1 LYWDIGPCDAGG
13 CGLGLADTVLR
24 WRPLWLSN
32 DVCPI
37 FGDTATQ
44 SVATTQEDQLLSAF
58 TSALRTPDLRKKLL
72 FTVAIVGIYRLGATL
87 PSPGVSYANV
97 RACLKLTESANN
109 DLLNLLNLFS
119 GGALLQLSVFA
130 LGIMPYITASI
141 ILQLLTVVIPR
152 LEQLRKEGQSGQA
165 KITQYTRYLTLGL
178 AVLQASAFV
187 ALARTGQLFNGLCDQ
202 NDPTYQIIPEN
213 TGIPMWLTLSILVMT
228 MTAGTGV
235 VMWLGELI
243 TDRGVGNGM
252 SVLIFTSIA
261 ARLPGEGWSIKE
273 STSTGKFLLVI
284 GLVVVIIALVVFIE
298 QAQRRIPVQYA
309 KRMIGRR
316 MYGGTSTYIPLKVN
330 QAGVVP
336 VIFASSLLYLPQ
348 LYLQFFDKNKLT
360 DYQIWIQNYLAD
372 PVSPFY
378 IGVMFLLIIFFTY
391 FYVSITFNPTE
402 VAENMKKYGGFVPG
416 IRPGKPTADYLDF
429 ILSRITL
436 PGALYLGLISVMPNF
451 FFIWLD
457 QSSYQNFPFGGVA
470 VLIMVGV
477 GLETVKQIESQL
489 MQRNYEGFLR

>member
-1 LYWDIGPCDAGG
+1 
-13 CGLGLADTVLR
+13 
-24 WRPLWLSN
+24 
-32 DVCPI
+32 
-37 FGDTATQ
+37 
-44 SVATTQEDQLLSAF
+44 LLSAF
-58 TSALRTPDLRKKLL
+58 LSAFRTPDLRKKLL
-72 FTVAIVGIYRLGATL
+72 FTIAIIAIYRLGATL
-87 PSPGVSYANV
+87 PSPGVSYGNV
-97 RACLKLTESANN
+97 QNCLDAVSEGGTSGVFT
-109 DLLNLLNLFS
+109 LLNLFS
-119 GGALLQLSVFA
+119 GGALLSLSVFA

-152 LEQLRKEGQSGQA
+152 LEQLRKEGQAGQA

-178 AVLQASAFV
+178 AILQSSAFV
-187 ALARTGQLFNGLCDQ
+187 ALARSGQLFQGNCPQ
-202 NDPTYQIIPEN
+202 TDPRFQIVPE
-213 TGIPMWLTLSILVMT
+213 TSLPMWLTVSVLVIT

-261 ARLPGEGWSIKE
+261 ARLPSEGWAIK
-273 STSTGKFLLVI
+273 TSKGWWAFVGVVALV
-284 GLVVVIIALVVFIE
+284 LAVITLVVFIE

-330 QAGVVP
+330 QAGVIP

-348 LYLQFFDKNKLT
+348 LALQFFDQTNPGRV
-360 DYQIWIQNYLAD
+360 YVWVQNNLVD
-372 PVSPFY
+372 PRSVTY
-378 IGVMFLLIIFFTY
+378 ISVYFLLIIFFTY

-402 VAENMKKYGGFVPG
+402 VADNMKKYGGFVPG
-416 IRPGKPTADYLDF
+416 IRPGKPTAEYLDF

-436 PGALYLGLISVMPNF
+436 PGSLYLGLISILPNF
-451 FFIWLD
+451 FFIALD
-457 QSSYQNFPFGGVA
+457 SQQYVNFPFGGTA
-470 VLIMVGV
+470 VLILVGV